1 MIKITYHGHACFHIQ
16 SNGHKLLIDP
26 FITGNPVA
34 KVKPEELICNYILL
48 THGHNDHF
56 GDTVEI
62 AQRNNATVIAP
73 FELAT
78 FCQQK
83 GCQAHGMHIGGS
95 HDFEFGR
102 VKLTI
107 AHHGSAY
114 IGDTIQYTGN
124 PCGYVL
130 TLGKKNL
137 YHAGDTGLFM
147 DMQLIGKRS
156 KLDLAFLPIG
166 GNFTMD
172 VEDAVQAA
180 KFLKT
185 KQVIPMHYK
194 TFDLIDQDPD
204 QLSKKLKNSGI
215 KVKVLGFGESC
226 EMK

>member
-1 MIKITYHGHACFHIQ
+1 MIKLTYHGHACFHIE

-34 KVKPEELICNYILL
+34 KVKPEELECNYILL

-62 AQRNNATVIAP
+62 AKRNDATVIAT

-78 FCQQK
+78 FCERQGLK
-83 GCQAHGMHIGGS
+83 AHGMHIGGG
-95 HDFEFGR
+95 HDFDFGR

-130 TLGKKNL
+130 TLGKKNV
-137 YHAGDTGLFM
+137 YHSGDTGLFL
-147 DMQLIGKRS
+147 DMQLIGKRN
-156 KLDLAFLPIG
+156 KLDLALLPIG
-166 GNFTMD
+166 DNYTMD
-172 VEDAVQAA
+172 IEDAVQAA
-180 KFLKT
+180 KFLKP
-185 KQVIPMHYK
+185 KMVIPMHYK
-194 TFDLIDQDPD
+194 TWELIDQDPN
-204 QLSKKLKNSGI
+204 LFGKKLKGTGI
-215 KVKVLGFGESC
+215 KVKILNFGESF
-226 EMK
+226 ELK